1 MAEETSCP
9 AAGDWSTLGVAIAGR
24 GKRDTAEPLV
34 LSGLSPDKSMV
45 PGRARKSLVT
55 PPAGWRS
62 RLEECPLSRY
72 DLGRLPAM
80 ACAVPEEPPCPDAVV
95 HSSLLHRP
103 S

>member
-24 GKRDTAEPLV
+24 GKPETDVPLV
-34 LSGLSPDKSMV
+34 LRLLSPDKSMV
-45 PGRARKSLVT
+45 PGRACKSLVT

-95 HSSLLHRP
+95 HSSLLRRP